1 MGYMREDS
9 LQTFLSLLDSKA
21 PAPGGGAAAGLSGA
35 MGAALAAMV
44 ANLTIGKKRYAAVET
59 QMHELEAAAE
69 KCVLEMLALAE
80 EDKQAFLTL
89 MMAYKLSKETPEQAS
104 KRSDA
109 IQSATKVAALVP
121 LHVAKV
127 SVDIMRLAQT
137 AVRQGNSQAVSDGAS
152 SCILARAA
160 LRVSA
165 YNVRIN
171 MNGIKDAKFN
181 SIVGGDLCKYEEQ
194 AAQLETE
201 ILQEADQVL
210 GNN

>member
-9 LQTFLSLLDSKA
+9 LQTFLSLLASKA

-127 SVDIMRLAQT
+127 SVDILRLAQT

>member
-1 MGYMREDS
+1 MSYMREDT
-9 LQTFLSLLDSKA
+9 LQTFLSLLASKA

-35 MGAALAAMV
+35 MGAALTAMV
-44 ANLTIGKKRYAAVET
+44 ANLTIGKKRYAAVEDE
-59 QMHELEAAAE
+59 MRELADEAD
-69 KCVLEMLALAE
+69 KCVHEMLALAE

-89 MMAYKLSKETPEQAS
+89 MMAYKLSKETPEAAA

-127 SVDIMRLAQT
+127 SVDIMRLAQKS
-137 AVRQGNSQAVSDGAS
+137 VQKGNTQAVSDGAS

-171 MNGIKDAKFN
+171 MNSIKDTKFN
-181 SIVGGDLCKYEEQ
+181 SIVGGDLVKYEEQ

-201 ILQEADQVL
+201 ILKDADQVL
-210 GNN
+210 DKN